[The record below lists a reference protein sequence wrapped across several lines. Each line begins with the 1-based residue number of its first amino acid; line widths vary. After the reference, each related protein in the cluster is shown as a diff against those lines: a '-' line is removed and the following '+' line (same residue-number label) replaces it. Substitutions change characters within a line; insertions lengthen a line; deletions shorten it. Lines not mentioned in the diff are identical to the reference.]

1 MRVQQWVK
9 YLILI
14 SLLFVI
20 VFSGQNILESMRKNV
35 EVTYNYNFYFQ
46 SIVMFV
52 FYVVIGLVLGLDHL
66 ILEIRK
72 EGVWTINTPKIVL
85 MGIPALYFS
94 LGIFLFSSSNTFINS
109 VLGYPISMLFK
120 TGTNFVPIF
129 QLILGYSIVTAVYKK
144 PGRKRFKW

>member
-1 MRVQQWVK
+1 MK

-20 VFSGQNILESMRKNV
+20 IFGGQNVLESMKQNV

-46 SIVMFV
+46 TIVMFV
-52 FYVVIGLVLGLDHL
+52 FYVVIGLVIGLDRL

-72 EGVWTINTPKIVL
+72 EGVWAINIPKIVL
-85 MGIPALYFS
+85 MGLPALYFS
-94 LGIFLFSSSNTFINS
+94 LGIFLFSSSNTFVNA
-109 VLGYPISMLFK
+109 VLGYPINMLFK
-120 TGTNFVPIF
+120 TGTNFIPIF
-129 QLILGYSIVTAVYKK
+129 QLIFGYTIITAVYKK